1 MKSLSVA
8 LADRSYPIR
17 FVHDVASANPLVE
30 EFLADREGPV
40 ATVID
45 ATVAEKHPLVCEFL
59 GQLGPVL
66 RVPGGEGSKSLG
78 WMEKGWDFLAQ
89 EGIDR
94 TGCLVVVGGGVV
106 GDLGGFLAAS
116 WLRGI
121 DFIQIPTT
129 LLAMV
134 DSSVGGKTGINTSA
148 GKNLVGAFHQ
158 PRLVVIGNFFL
169 ETLPPREFSAG
180 MAEVI
185 KAGMLAEASL
195 FERLEELPPLQPGAA
210 ELLEVIQAACA
221 IKARVVAEDEKET
234 AAEGGR
240 ALLNLG
246 HTFAHAIEKVAGYG
260 TYLHGEAVAIGLHMA
275 AKFSAETG
283 ALPESMV
290 NRVRGL
296 LEKYQLPVTLREPL
310 STEVLVQAMGKDKKN
325 RGASLR
331 LVLLKSIGEAY
342 TKGGFTP
349 DQLARFWD
357 AFQTPL
363 R

>member
-8 LADRSYPIR
+8 LADRSYPIC
-17 FVHDVASANPLVE
+17 FVHDVASANSLVE
-30 EFLADREGPV
+30 KFLANRQGPM
-40 ATVID
+40 ATIID
-45 ATVAEKHPLVCEFL
+45 AAVAEEHSSIWKSL
-59 GQLGPVL
+59 GQQGPVL
-66 RVPGGEGSKSLG
+66 RIPGGEGSKSLG
-78 WMEKGWDFLAQ
+78 WMEKGWEFFARA
-89 EGIDR
+89 GVDR
-94 TGCLVVVGGGVV
+94 TGCVVVIGGGVI

-134 DSSVGGKTGINTSA
+134 DSSVGGKTGINTPA

-158 PRLVVIGNFFL
+158 PRMVVIGNFFL
-169 ETLPPREFSAG
+169 ETLPEREFSAG

-185 KAGMLAEASL
+185 KAGLLADASL
-195 FERLEELPPLQPGAA
+195 FERLEELPCLQPGAP
-210 ELLEVIQAACA
+210 ELLEVIRAACA

-260 TYLHGEAVAIGLHMA
+260 TYLHGEAVAIGLHLA
-275 AKFSAETG
+275 AKFSMEIG
-283 ALPESMV
+283 VLPESMV
-290 NRVRGL
+290 DRVREL
-296 LEKYQLPVTLREPL
+296 LEKYQLPIALRQPL
-310 STEVLVQAMGKDKKN
+310 PTEALVQAMGKDKKN

-342 TKGGFTP
+342 TKDGFTP
-349 DQLARFWD
+349 EQLTRFWNT
-357 AFQTPL
+357 FQSL
-363 R
+363 